1 MFSKVTGSLQWQA
14 PFCPEGE
21 CAPHYKLY
29 FLSELYWQC
38 VCRVLLNL
46 QHESAD
52 CVLRDLRRIL
62 GAACVTRWGRE
73 PGDTPRHLDR
83 IPASL
88 SLSDRPSE
96 HSCAFSK
103 TQSSHIPLT
112 PITQP
117 RSLSL
122 SVCSQYSD
130 RLSTHWPPHRVTW
143 MHLSQYVGNKIEQI
157 FSAPLYLGWG

>member
-1 MFSKVTGSLQWQA
+1 MFSEGRGSLQWQT

-29 FLSELYWQC
+29 FLTELHWQR

-46 QHESAD
+46 WHESAD
-52 CVLRDLRRIL
+52 CVLRDLRSIL

-73 PGDTPRHLDR
+73 PGDTPRHLDS
-83 IPASL
+83 IPAPL

-96 HSCAFSK
+96 HSCVFRK
-103 TQSSHIPLT
+103 NPE
-112 PITQP
+112 QP
-117 RSLSL
+117 HPPDSNNTASLSL
-122 SVCSQYSD
+122 SVCSQYTD
-130 RLSTHWPPHRVTW
+130 RLSTHWPLHRVMW